1 MPLTAKRPARWSW
14 RALLPWGIGVL
25 PLLCGLVVMRWQ
37 TEQELQA
44 SSLATARE
52 VGIHV
57 EEILD
62 SLSTA
67 AHELLPKAG
76 LPCDQVQ
83 LALRIEVTR
92 NAFVRSTNL
101 FDHDRLYCTSLFG
114 DFDEPVDAKDYTNG
128 QLWLMNGNSVTP
140 GHALLVYRISQEG
153 RGDRGAIT
161 TVDGR
166 HLLTALHLIGA
177 DNLVK
182 VHVGNHWMGSD
193 GQVHDGKPPRAASA
207 ATQYASTRYP
217 FDVHAGYEEG
227 TQAALMRS
235 RYPALLSLLLVL
247 GVAAGAAC
255 RWQIRRAS
263 SSRGELERAL
273 EADEFVPYFQP
284 VVRKG
289 DYRWA
294 GIEVLMRWQH
304 PREGLVRPDLF
315 IPYAEHSGQ
324 IVAMT
329 RALMLHTTQA
339 LAPHAA
345 LLEDGFHIG
354 INITADHCR
363 DLRLLDD
370 CQTFLQHFP
379 PGRVVLT
386 LELTERKL
394 IEPTPVTLELFE
406 KLHVMGVMIALDD
419 FGTGQSSLN
428 YLRQFQVDYLKI
440 DQSFVAMIGG
450 DALSQHIL
458 DTIIELSAKLG
469 LGIVAEGVE
478 TEVQRDY
485 LARHGVDFQQG
496 YLFARPMPAGELLLA
511 LAARPGSPQ
520 LPPGNAPEIMRG

>member
-1 MPLTAKRPARWSW
+1 MPLTAKRPARWNW
-14 RALLPWGIGVL
+14 RALLPWGIGML
-25 PLLCGLVVMRWQ
+25 PLLCGLAVMRWQ

-44 SSLATARE
+44 SSRATARE
-52 VGIHV
+52 VGEHV

-67 AHELLPKAG
+67 AHQLLPKAG

-83 LALRIEVTR
+83 LALRVEVTR

-114 DFDEPVDAKDYTNG
+114 DFDEPVDARDYTNG

-140 GHALLVYRISQEG
+140 GQALLVYRINQEG
-153 RGDRGAIT
+153 RDDRGVIT

-177 DNLVK
+177 DNLVR

-193 GQVHDGKPPRAASA
+193 GQVHDGDPPIAAIA
-207 ATQYASTRYP
+207 AARYASTRYP
-217 FDVHAGYEEG
+217 FHVHTGYSEG
-227 TQAALMRS
+227 KRAALMRS
-235 RYPALLSLLLVL
+235 RYPALLSLLLML

-263 SSRGELERAL
+263 SSRGELDRAL
-273 EADEFVPYFQP
+273 GADEFVPYFQP

-294 GIEVLMRWQH
+294 GVEVLMRWQH

-329 RALMLHTTQA
+329 RSLMLHTAQA

-363 DLRLLDD
+363 DLGLLDD

-406 KLHVMGVMIALDD
+406 KLHTMGVMIALDD

-428 YLRQFQVDYLKI
+428 YLRQFKVDYLKI

-458 DTIIELSAKLG
+458 DTIIELSAKLA

-485 LARHGVDFQQG
+485 LAGHGVDFQQG
-496 YLFARPMPAGELLLA
+496 YLFARPMPADELLLA
-511 LAARPGSPQ
+511 LAAQPGRPQ

>member
-1 MPLTAKRPARWSW
+1 MPLTAKHRARWSW
-14 RALLPWGIGVL
+14 RTLLPWVVGLL
-25 PLLCGLVVMRWQ
+25 PLLCGVGVMRWQ
-37 TEQELQA
+37 TEHELQA
-44 SSLATARE
+44 SSQATARD
-52 VGIHV
+52 VMGHI

-62 SLSTA
+62 SLSVVTQ
-67 AHELLPKAG
+67 HLLPKAG
-76 LPCDQVQ
+76 KPCQEVQ
-83 LALRIEVTR
+83 LALRTEVTR

-101 FDHDRLYCTSLFG
+101 FADNNLYCTSLFG
-114 DFDEPVDAKDYTNG
+114 DFEEPVDARDYTDG
-128 QLWLMNGNSVTP
+128 QLWLMDGNSVTP
-140 GHALLVYRISQEG
+140 GHALLAYRISQ
-153 RGDRGAIT
+153 GDRGAIS

-166 HLLTALHLIGA
+166 HLLTALRFLG
-177 DNLVK
+177 DDDELQVQ
-182 VHVGNHWMGSD
+182 VGNHWMGQD
-193 GQVHDGKPPRAASA
+193 GLVRSGTPAVAASA
-207 ATQYASTRYP
+207 PVTVSSTRYP
-217 FDVHAGYEEG
+217 FSVHGGYGASKPAE
-227 TQAALMRS
+227 LMRA
-235 RYPALLSLLLVL
+235 RYPALLGLLLIL
-247 GVAAGAAC
+247 GVIAAVAC
-255 RWQIRRAS
+255 RWQIRRAT
-263 SSRGELERAL
+263 SSRAELNRAL
-273 EADEFVPYFQP
+273 EAGEFVPYFQP

-294 GIEVLMRWQH
+294 GVEVLMRWQH

-329 RALMLHTTQA
+329 RGLMLNTAQA

-363 DLRLLDD
+363 DLGLLDD

-406 KLHVMGVMIALDD
+406 KLHAMGVMIALDD

-428 YLRQFQVDYLKI
+428 YLRQFNVDYLKI

-458 DTIIELSAKLG
+458 DTIIELSAKLD

-485 LARHGVDFQQG
+485 LERHGVDFQQG
-496 YLFARPMPAGELLLA
+496 YLFARPMPASELLLS
-511 LAARPGSPQ
+511 LAARPGSPR
-520 LPPGNAPEIMRG
+520 LPQGSAPEIMRG

>member
-1 MPLTAKRPARWSW
+1 MPLTVKRRAAFSW
-14 RALLPWGIGVL
+14 RTLLPWGVGVL
-25 PLLCGLVVMRWQ
+25 PVVCGLAIMNWQ
-37 TEQELQA
+37 VEREMQA
-44 SSLATARE
+44 SSQATTRQAVE
-52 VGIHV
+52 HV
-57 EEILD
+57 ERILD
-62 SLSTA
+62 NLSSA
-67 AHELLPKAG
+67 ANALLPLAG
-76 LPCDQVQ
+76 GPCDQAQ
-83 LALRIEVTR
+83 LTLRAQVTR

-101 FDHDRLYCTSLFG
+101 FRHNNLYCTSLFG
-114 DFDEPVDAKDYTNG
+114 EFDEPVNASDYIDG
-128 QLWLMNGNSVTP
+128 KLWLMDGNSVTP
-140 GHALLVYRISQEG
+140 GHALLVYRVSEG
-153 RGDRGAIT
+153 DKGAIT
-161 TVDGR
+161 TVDGD
-166 HLLTALHLIGA
+166 HLLTALRLIGP
-177 DNLVK
+177 DEDLQIR
-182 VHVGNHWMGSD
+182 VGDAWMGKD
-193 GQVHDGKPPRAASA
+193 GVVHKGVPPAAASA
-207 ATQYASTRYP
+207 NVLLGSTRYP
-217 FDVHAGYEEG
+217 FSVQGGYSTG
-227 TQAALMRS
+227 KQGQLLRS
-235 RYPALLSLLLVL
+235 HYPALISLLLVL
-247 GVAAGAAC
+247 GAVAALVC
-255 RWQIRRAS
+255 RWQIRRATS
-263 SSRGELERAL
+263 PRAELDRAL
-273 EADEFVPYFQP
+273 QADEFLPYFQP

-294 GIEVLMRWQH
+294 GAEVLMRWNH

-329 RALMLHTTQA
+329 RALMMQTAQS
-339 LAPHAA
+339 LAPYAG

-354 INITADHCR
+354 VNITADHCR
-363 DLRLLDD
+363 DLSLLDD
-370 CQTFLQHFP
+370 CRTFLQHFP

-406 KLHVMGVMIALDD
+406 KLHAMGVMIALDD